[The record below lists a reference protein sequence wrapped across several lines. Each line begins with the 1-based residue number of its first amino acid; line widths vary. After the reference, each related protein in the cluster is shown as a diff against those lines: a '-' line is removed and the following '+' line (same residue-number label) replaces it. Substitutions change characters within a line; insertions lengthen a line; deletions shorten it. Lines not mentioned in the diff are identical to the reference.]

1 MIASLRG
8 KVIQK
13 KADSLV
19 VEMNGV
25 GYRVICPV
33 SVLESAK
40 DDSEIFLN
48 VYTHVRED
56 VLALYGFLTADDL
69 ALFELL
75 ISVSGVGPK
84 AAVNI
89 LSAASSEK
97 IRSSIQK
104 QDPGILYSV
113 SGIGKKTAEKIVV
126 ELKNKLGASSSLYS
140 PSSETDDLYQA
151 LSDLGFKSSEI
162 SGAISKM
169 PDNLETTEEK
179 LKFALKE
186 IKRT

>member
-8 KVIQK
+8 KVVQK
-13 KADSLV
+13 RADSLV

-25 GYRVICPV
+25 GYKVICPV
-33 SVLESAK
+33 SVLEQASV
-40 DDSEIFLN
+40 SEEIFLN
-48 VYTHVRED
+48 TYTHVRED
-56 VLALYGFLTADDL
+56 ILALYGFLTADDL

-75 ISVSGVGPK
+75 IGVSGVGPK

-97 IRSSIQK
+97 IRASIQK

-126 ELKNKLGASSSLYS
+126 ELKNKLGADDSLYA

-151 LSDLGFKSSEI
+151 LTDLGFKAQEI
-162 SGAISKM
+162 SAAVSKI
-169 PDNLETTEEK
+169 PDSLETTEEK

-186 IKRT
+186 IKK

>member
-8 KVIQK
+8 KVIRK
-13 KADSLV
+13 RADGLI

-25 GYRVICPV
+25 GYKVICPV

-40 DDSEIFLN
+40 VDSDIFLN
-48 VYTHVRED
+48 VYTHIRED
-56 VLALYGFLTADDL
+56 IFALYGFLKADDL

-75 ISVSGVGPK
+75 IGVSGVGPK
-84 AAVNI
+84 AAINI
-89 LSAASSEK
+89 LSAANSEK
-97 IRSSIQK
+97 VRSSIQK
-104 QDPGILYSV
+104 QDPGILFSV

-126 ELKNKLGASSSLYS
+126 ELKSKLGANDSLYL

-151 LSDLGFKSSEI
+151 LSDLGFKPSEI
-162 SGAISKM
+162 STVVSKI

-186 IKRT
+186 IRK

>member
-8 KVIQK
+8 TVVQK
-13 KADSLV
+13 RPDSLV
-19 VEMNGV
+19 IEMNGI
-25 GYRVICPV
+25 GYRAICPV
-33 SVLESAK
+33 SVLDSAK
-40 DDSEIFLN
+40 TGEEVFLN
-48 VYTHVRED
+48 TYTHVRED
-56 VLALYGFLTADDL
+56 ILALYGFSNADDL

-89 LSAASSEK
+89 LSAASSDK
-97 IRSSIQK
+97 IKSSIQK
-104 QDPGILYSV
+104 QDPGILFSV

-126 ELKNKLGASSSLYS
+126 ELKNKLGAGASLYA

-151 LSDLGFKSSEI
+151 LIDLGFKSNEI
-162 SGAISKM
+162 STVISKI
-169 PDNLETTEEK
+169 PEKLETTEEK

-186 IKRT
+186 IKK

>member
-8 KVIQK
+8 KVVQK
-13 KADSLV
+13 RANSLV

-25 GYRVICPV
+25 GYKVICPL
-33 SVLESAK
+33 SVLESARV
-40 DDSEIFLN
+40 DGEIFLN
-48 VYTHVRED
+48 TYTHVRED
-56 VLALYGFLTADDL
+56 ILALYGFLTADDL
-69 ALFELL
+69 ALFEQL

-97 IRSSIQK
+97 VRSSIQR
-104 QDPGILYSV
+104 QDPGILFSV

-126 ELKNKLGASSSLYS
+126 ELKNKLGATGDLYA

-151 LSDLGFKSSEI
+151 LSDLGFKSNEI
-162 SGAISKM
+162 STAISKI
-169 PDNLETTEEK
+169 PENLESTEEK
-179 LKFALKE
+179 LKFVLRAIRK
-186 IKRT
+186 

>member
-8 KVIQK
+8 KVVQK
-13 KADSLV
+13 RADYLV

-25 GYRVICPV
+25 GYKVICPFY
-33 SVLESAK
+33 VLERAK
-40 DDSEIFLN
+40 AGEEIFLN
-48 VYTHVRED
+48 TYTHVRED
-56 VLALYGFLTADDL
+56 VFALYGFLATDDL

-75 ISVSGVGPK
+75 IGVSGVGPK

-97 IRSSIQK
+97 IKASIQK

-126 ELKNKLGASSSLYS
+126 ELKNKLGASDVLFA
-140 PSSETDDLYQA
+140 PTSETEDLYQA
-151 LSDLGFKSSEI
+151 LSDLGFKPAEI
-162 SGAISKM
+162 SAAVSEL
-169 PDNLETTEEK
+169 PDSLKTTEEK

-186 IKRT
+186 IRK

>member
-8 KVIQK
+8 KVAQK
-13 KADSLV
+13 RQDSLI

-25 GYRVICPV
+25 GYKVICPV

-40 DDSEIFLN
+40 VGEKIFLN
-48 VYTHVRED
+48 TYTHVRED

-89 LSAASSEK
+89 LSAASSDK

-126 ELKNKLGASSSLYS
+126 ELKNKLGATSELFSL
-140 PSSETDDLYQA
+140 SSETEDLHQA
-151 LSDLGFKSSEI
+151 LSDLGFKPNEI
-162 SGAISKM
+162 NAAISNL
-169 PDNLETTEEK
+169 PEDLETTEEK

-186 IKRT
+186 MRK

>member
-8 KVIQK
+8 KVVQK

-25 GYRVICPV
+25 GYKVICPT
-33 SVLESAK
+33 SVLGSVK
-40 DDSEIFLN
+40 VDSEIFLN
-48 VYTHVRED
+48 IYSHVRED
-56 VLALYGFLTADDL
+56 ILALYGFLTADDL

-97 IRSSIQK
+97 IINSIQK

-126 ELKNKLGASSSLYS
+126 ELKNKLGASDSLYA
-140 PSSETDDLYQA
+140 PSSETDELYQA
-151 LSDLGFKSSEI
+151 LSDLGFKSNEI
-162 SGAISKM
+162 RGAISKI
-169 PDNLETTEEK
+169 PENLETTEKK
-179 LKFALKE
+179 LKFILRE
-186 IKRT
+186 IRK

>member
-8 KVIQK
+8 KVVQK
-13 KADSLV
+13 KSDSLV

-25 GYRVICPV
+25 GYKVICPIQV
-33 SVLESAK
+33 IRSAK
-40 DDSEIFLN
+40 VDSEIFLN
-48 VYTHVRED
+48 TYTHVRED
-56 VLALYGFLTADDL
+56 ILALYGFLTVDDL

-89 LSAASSEK
+89 LSAASSDK

-104 QDPGILYSV
+104 QDPGILFSV

-126 ELKNKLGASSSLYS
+126 ELKNKLGASDALYA

-151 LSDLGFKSSEI
+151 LSDLGFKPNEI
-162 SGAISKM
+162 SGAISKI
-169 PDNLETTEEK
+169 PDNLEATEEK

-186 IKRT
+186 IRK

>member
-8 KVIQK
+8 KVVQK
-13 KADSLV
+13 RENSLV

-25 GYRVICPV
+25 GYKVICPI

-40 DDSEIFLN
+40 VGDEIFLN
-48 VYTHVRED
+48 TYTHVRED
-56 VLALYGFLTADDL
+56 ILALYGFLTADDL

-104 QDPGILYSV
+104 QDPGILFSV

-126 ELKNKLGASSSLYS
+126 ELKNKLGATSDLYA

-151 LSDLGFKSSEI
+151 LSDLGFKSNEI
-162 SGAISKM
+162 SSAISKI
-169 PDNLETTEEK
+169 PDSLETTEEK
-179 LKFALKE
+179 LKFVLKE
-186 IKRT
+186 IKK